1 MFSWCS
7 STRVVPQGCPRLP
20 SSSTP
25 GRRGDSSWYRC
36 LIIGVAEFRISG
48 SFYHRYQIVVGE
60 KCIITRFTNSCFVLR
75 NKQRQTSV
83 PFAFLVWESCWPLI
97 WRPSCIFGRMS
108 GFFNNWISGAIIN
121 QWGFI
126 FKSIIQSPF
135 SIEQWSSRDFWRP
148 IRTLETCQ
156 SIILVS
162 LLSSDISW
170 LAEAWP
176 SWWAWGWMTG
186 CTAPSP
192 STTPWGAWSHSQV
205 DR

>member
-48 SFYHRYQIVVGE
+48 SFFHRYQIVVGE
-60 KCIITRFTNSCFVLR
+60 KCIITRFTNSYFVLR

-156 SIILVS
+156 SINHFSIIIVIRYILAGGGLTIMMGVRLDDRVYCPLPLYHSVGGMIS
-162 LLSSDISW
+162 LS
-170 LAEAWP
+170 
-176 SWWAWGWMTG
+176 G
-186 CTAPSP
+186 
-192 STTPWGAWSHSQV
+192 
-205 DR
+205 R